1 MEPSNS
7 TVDVT
12 VLIPVF
18 NEERHVP
25 AVVGAMLSQDFEGSS
40 EFVFIDGGSTDR
52 TPEILKDLSRRDR
65 RVRVLDNPRRQ
76 TAAGL
81 NVGLRAARGR
91 IIARMDAHTHY
102 PAGYIS
108 RGVERLERGDVAHVS
123 GPAVPLAAGKWSRR
137 VALALSTRIGTGGAR
152 FRHEQ
157 ETEIE
162 VDSGFAGL
170 WQRSTLEGHGGW
182 DEGWPKNQDAE
193 LAARIRAAG
202 GRLVCLPQLSAGYI
216 PRDSLASL
224 GRQYMQYGYYRAKTS
239 VRHRSSMRRAHL
251 LPPALTLLFAIALSR
266 GLPGRLAR
274 TAVACYG
281 LALAGSAAGAVRKA
295 DARDAACLPVVFL
308 VMHLSW
314 GLGFIAG
321 SAKYGVARSRA

>member
-1 MEPSNS
+1 VS
-7 TVDVT
+7 

-18 NEERHVP
+18 NEEQHIP
-25 AVVGAMLSQDFEGSS
+25 GVVGAMLSQDFRGSM

-52 TPEILKDLSRRDR
+52 TPEILGELSRADQ
-65 RVRVLDNPRRQ
+65 RVRVLDNPKRQ

-91 IIARMDAHTHY
+91 IIARMDAHTQY
-102 PAGYIS
+102 PSGYIS
-108 RGVERLERGDVAHVS
+108 QGVERLGHGDVAHVS

-137 VALALSTRIGTGGAR
+137 VALGLSTRLGTGGAR

-157 ETEIE
+157 DTEIE

-170 WQRSTLEGHGGW
+170 WERSTLDHHGGW

-239 VRHRSSMRRAHL
+239 FRHKGSMRLAHL
-251 LPPALTLLFAIALSR
+251 LPPALTLMFATTLAPGR
-266 GLPGRLAR
+266 VGRLAR
-274 TAVACYG
+274 AAVTCYG
-281 LALAGSAAGAVRKA
+281 LALAGTAAGAVGRA
-295 DARDAACLPVVFL
+295 GARDAACLPPVFL

-321 SAKYGVARSRA
+321 SGRYGVARRRA